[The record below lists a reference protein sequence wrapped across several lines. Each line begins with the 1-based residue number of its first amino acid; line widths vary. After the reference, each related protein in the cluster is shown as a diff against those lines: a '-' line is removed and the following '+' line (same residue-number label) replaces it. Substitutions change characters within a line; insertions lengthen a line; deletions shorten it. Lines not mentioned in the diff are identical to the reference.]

1 MFFYIFVQ
9 NNLTMAEISITNK
22 DWERI
27 KIKVRRK
34 YNHLT
39 DAQLAYTQGQE
50 EELITRLMSLLNRD
64 RKYVVFTLTKALV
77 NMDTNIL

>member
-39 DAQLAYTQGQE
+39 DEQLAYTQGQE
-50 EELITRLMSLLNRD
+50 EELITRLMSLVNRD
-64 RKYVVFTLTKALV
+64 RKYVVFTLKKALV